1 MRSIFAKIFLW
12 SLGTFVLS
20 LIAFWAISHTI
31 DRRMRGG
38 DPFPRMIALIEDDA
52 CRVYEEGGAERLAA
66 HLKRLNVYLHA
77 EHILTDSKGRDLAT
91 GEDRSDL
98 IRRSKVHKKPGR
110 LEDGRIVFVGRPR
123 HGKYYFINIVRPL
136 FEPSDI
142 LPYYSLIVVVIAAM
156 GFFLAVHLAAPLRGL
171 REVVERFGRGDLAA
185 REHSIR
191 KDEIGELSRA
201 FDEMAGRIETLLLAE
216 RRLLQDVS
224 HELRS
229 PLARLGFAVEL
240 ARSGPDRDRALDR
253 VRKEADRMST
263 LIGELIEL
271 TRFEG
276 DRTACDAEIIDP
288 DSLLDHIIKDC
299 QWEAEARRRSIA
311 FKVES
316 SVTIR
321 GVYELLRRAVENVVR
336 NAIRH
341 TPEGTTVEV
350 ELSHRDGRALIRVR
364 DFGAGVPEAALDAI
378 FKPFFR
384 VEVDRDRAS
393 GGVGL
398 GLAIALRAVE
408 LHGGGIKAKNAS
420 PGLEVTI
427 ELPAAGENV

>member
-20 LIAFWAISHTI
+20 LIAFWVISHTI

-52 CRVYEEGGAERLAA
+52 CRVYEEGGSERLAA

-110 LEDGRIVFVGRPR
+110 LDDGRIVFVGRPR

-156 GFFLAVHLAAPLRGL
+156 GFVLAVHLAAPLRGL

-185 REHSIR
+185 REHSKR

-229 PLARLGFAVEL
+229 PLARLGFAIEL

-276 DRTACDAEIIDP
+276 DGAACNAEIIAP
-288 DSLLDHIIKDC
+288 DSLLDQIIKDC
-299 QWEAEARRRSIA
+299 LWEAEARRRSIA

-316 SVTIR
+316 RVTIR

-384 VEVDRDRAS
+384 VEADRDRAS

-408 LHGGGIKAKNAS
+408 LHGGRIKSKNAY

-427 ELPAAGENV
+427 ELPAASEHD